1 MTRVCPGLL
10 QPSCPLTI
18 GFGLWTLAL
27 GTHQHCPCP
36 PPSTSTSP
44 SIYSIS
50 SASQILILCH
60 CPQPHRQPLPL
71 STINH
76 SYREQVLSL
85 EGREFFTYKFLCK
98 HRNLY
103 QNLIPIFQIYIL
115 VREQDRLLIKDD

>member
-1 MTRVCPGLL
+1 MTMVCPGLL

-85 EGREFFTYKFLCK
+85 GKR
-98 HRNLY
+98 
-103 QNLIPIFQIYIL
+103 IFSRTNFCANIEIYIKTL
-115 VREQDRLLIKDD
+115 FLYFKFIFWSESRTGC